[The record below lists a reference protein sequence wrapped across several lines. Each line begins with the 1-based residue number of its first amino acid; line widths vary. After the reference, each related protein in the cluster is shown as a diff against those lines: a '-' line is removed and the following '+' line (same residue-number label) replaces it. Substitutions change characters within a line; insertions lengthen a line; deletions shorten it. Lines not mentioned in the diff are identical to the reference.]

1 MNSYHI
7 NQMAASIAA
16 ATGAPLEKVTAALNA
31 YWSGKI
37 AAIWCREDMLGT
49 AFEQGY
55 AVTDAIADDLLA
67 QIEDNM
73 DAELGICWL
82 TLRTALQDADHSAWF
97 REVAPVEAGQ
107 IEHWLTDAAL
117 EKYAPVTGRFQV
129 WRWLGET
136 HEAVQEIFGIPEEPT
151 RKGSLVEALQAAR
164 KMTEENEGEPV
175 FIACLGERSEYDELP
190 DLAVYHIPGDDQTRL
205 VYARDLYTGKE
216 HRRTAAEVI
225 SIAASLGITLSE
237 DETDAILD
245 EVEGETEVPFDVTD
259 NMISRCIADK
269 YLRESDRESMDGDAA
284 SALASAGFGKDEDYQ
299 PAWPGESGE

>member
-37 AAIWCREDMLGT
+37 AAIWSREDMLGT

-55 AVTDAIADDLLA
+55 AITDAIADDLLA

-97 REVAPVEAGQ
+97 REVAPVEEAGQ
-107 IEHWLTDAAL
+107 IEHWLTDASL

-151 RKGSLVEALQAAR
+151 RKGNLVEALQAAR
-164 KMTEENEGEPV
+164 KMAEENEGEPV
-175 FIACLGERSEYDELP
+175 FIACTGERSEYDELP
-190 DLAVYHIPGDDQTRL
+190 DLAVYYIPGDDQTRL

-216 HRRTAAEVI
+216 HRRTATEVI

-237 DETDAILD
+237 DEADAILD
-245 EVEGETEVPFDVTD
+245 EVEGEIEIPFEIT
-259 NMISRCIADK
+259 NRMLNCCITGEDGGP
-269 YLRESDRESMDGDAA
+269 DESMDGDAA
-284 SALASAGFGKDEDYQ
+284 TALASAGHGTDEDYNL
-299 PAWPGESGE
+299 AGNDGDGD